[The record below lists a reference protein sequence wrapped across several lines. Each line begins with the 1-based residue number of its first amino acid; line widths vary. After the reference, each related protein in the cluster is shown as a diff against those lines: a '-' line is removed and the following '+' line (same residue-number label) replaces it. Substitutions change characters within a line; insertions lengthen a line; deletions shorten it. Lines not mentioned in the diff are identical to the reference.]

1 VRQVRNPLAIYL
13 QDHHAAA
20 QAGTAIARRLAKN
33 VSRDVEGGV
42 ELGRIALEIEEDLQ
56 TLKTIMTAASVPPSR
71 LKDVLAVTAERLGRM
86 KLNGQVRGRAR
97 LSDVIELETLI
108 VGITGKMALW
118 QSLSLVGL
126 PAGVDL
132 TDLATRAMQQRA
144 TVERCHRSASANA
157 FASPGQ
163 RGRRNS

>member
-1 VRQVRNPLAIYL
+1 MRQVQNPLAIYL

-33 VSRDVEGGV
+33 VSLDVEGGA

-56 TLKTIMTAASVPPSR
+56 TLKTIMAAAGVTPSR
-71 LKDVLAVTAERLGRM
+71 LKDVLAVTAERLGRL
-86 KLNGQVRGRAR
+86 KLNGQIRGRAR
-97 LSDVIELETLI
+97 LSDVIELEALV
-108 VGITGKMALW
+108 VGVTGKMALW
-118 QSLSLVGL
+118 QSLSVAGV

-132 TDLATRAMQQRA
+132 TVLVTRAIQQRA
-144 TVERCHRSASANA
+144 TVERCHQSASANA

-163 RGRRNS
+163 SGRRNS